1 MHVAVVI
8 PHSLYLYLL
17 LQRIMVISC
26 LVVLHLRYLFLRKG
40 KKKKNNTAQKKK
52 TSMVLVR

>member
-40 KKKKNNTAQKKK
+40 KKKNNTAQKKK
-52 TSMVLVR
+52 ISMVLVI

>member
-1 MHVAVVI
+1 MHVAAAI

-26 LVVLHLRYLFLRKG
+26 VVVFHLRYLFLRKG
-40 KKKKNNTAQKKK
+40 KKKNTAQKKK
-52 TSMVLVR
+52 NGMVLVI

>member
-26 LVVLHLRYLFLRKG
+26 LVVLHLRYLFLMKG
-40 KKKKNNTAQKKK
+40 KKKNNTAQKKK
-52 TSMVLVR
+52 ISMVLVI